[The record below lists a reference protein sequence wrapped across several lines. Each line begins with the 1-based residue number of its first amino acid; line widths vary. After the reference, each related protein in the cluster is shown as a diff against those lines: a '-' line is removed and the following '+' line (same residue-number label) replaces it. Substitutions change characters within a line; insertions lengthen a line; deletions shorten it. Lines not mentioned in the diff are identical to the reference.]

1 MEEILVRV
9 IDIVAE
15 VFFWAV
21 FARIMLGWIRI
32 DIDPA
37 ITRLLHEFTEPVL
50 MPIRNMMP
58 KAGMFDFSPIVGL
71 LLVRLAAQLLTSVVR
86 LVF

>member
-9 IDIVAE
+9 IDIIAE

-21 FARIMLGWIRI
+21 FARIMLTWVRI
-32 DIDPA
+32 EIDPA
-37 ITRLLHEFTEPVL
+37 ITRILHGFTEPIL

-58 KAGMFDFSPIVGL
+58 RAGTFDFSPIVGL
-71 LLVRLAAQLLTSVVR
+71 LLVRLAAQLLISVIR
-86 LVF
+86 FLF

>member
-9 IDIVAE
+9 IDIIAE

-21 FARIMLGWIRI
+21 FARIMLTWVRI

-37 ITRLLHEFTEPVL
+37 ITRLLHNFTEPVL